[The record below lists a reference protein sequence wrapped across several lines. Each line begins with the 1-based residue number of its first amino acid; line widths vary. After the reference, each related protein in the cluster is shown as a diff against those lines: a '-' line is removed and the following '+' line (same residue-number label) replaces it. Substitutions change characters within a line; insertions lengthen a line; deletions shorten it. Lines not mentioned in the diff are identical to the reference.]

1 MRLLLPWGHW
11 GFLSQ
16 NGSAVR
22 FRNSASPSKNLVK
35 NGAKGHAKNDS
46 GPAVNLVDSLHS
58 LKGSAMIP
66 ASGAGTERYGEYGNG
81 QAVQN
86 GMKTLHAELGGP
98 LVGWRLAP
106 SRQLLEP
113 STPLQIRACDS
124 PICLL

>member
-1 MRLLLPWGHW
+1 M
-11 GFLSQ
+11 
-16 NGSAVR
+16 
-22 FRNSASPSKNLVK
+22 K

-86 GMKTLHAELGGP
+86 GMKTLRAELGGP
-98 LVGWRLAP
+98 LVGWRLVP